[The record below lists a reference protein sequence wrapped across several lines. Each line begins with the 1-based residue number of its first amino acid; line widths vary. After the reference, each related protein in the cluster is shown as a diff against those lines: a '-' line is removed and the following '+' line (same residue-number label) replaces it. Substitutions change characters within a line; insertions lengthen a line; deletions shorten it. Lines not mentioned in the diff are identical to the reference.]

1 MKSQAGGMRWDR
13 SWDPLE
19 PTRAESPPRDLP
31 PDPAALDEVLS
42 GELVETARGE
52 FFRVMNAR
60 DIDLARIDRASDDSA
75 RHALAV
81 AFNDPE
87 AREFDLHRAVF
98 IDVETTGLA
107 GGTGTYA
114 FLIGCGWVEDGA
126 LRVEQ
131 YFMRDQ
137 ADEPA
142 LLTRL
147 AEQLRRFEWVVTFNG
162 AAFDVP
168 LLETRFIMNR
178 MRVGIGA
185 LGALDLLHAARRLWR
200 FLLPDRS
207 LTALERDLLGE
218 RRRGDVPSDLIP
230 HIYFQFLRTGDARRL
245 PAVFEHNRR
254 DIVTMVRLLDRA
266 CRTCRDWREDDL
278 HPAEVLGAARAHQ
291 LAGDQATAAEAFAR
305 ALQLGLE
312 GDLRAYAYTRLSL
325 HHKRAGAWGE
335 AAGIW
340 SAMVRNEDRTGL
352 WALLE
357 LAKFHEH
364 RRRDFP
370 GAVTATR
377 RALGLTDALGVP
389 LPAELRRPALDHRL
403 QRLQRRLASTGSRAL
418 R

>member
-1 MKSQAGGMRWDR
+1 MTSQAGGVQWDR
-13 SWDPLE
+13 PWDPLE
-19 PTRAESPPRDLP
+19 PSGGEPP
-31 PDPAALDEVLS
+31 PADTPLGAVALDEALA
-42 GELVETARGE
+42 GELVESDRGA
-52 FFRVMNAR
+52 FLRVMNAQ
-60 DIDLARIDRASDDSA
+60 DIDVARSGRASDDSG
-75 RHALAV
+75 RRALAV

-87 AREFDLHRAVF
+87 AREFDLHRAVV

-142 LLTRL
+142 LLAHL
-147 AEQLRRFEWVVTFNG
+147 AEQLRRFDWVVTFNG
-162 AAFDVP
+162 ASFDIP

-178 MRVGIGA
+178 MRAGIGA
-185 LGALDLLHAARRLWR
+185 RGSLDVLQAARRLWR

-207 LTALERDLLGE
+207 LAALERDLLGE
-218 RRRGDVPSDLIP
+218 WRRGDVPGDLIP
-230 HIYFQFLRTGDARRL
+230 HIYFHFSRTGDARRL

-254 DIVTMVRLLDRA
+254 DIVTTVRLLDCAR
-266 CRTCRDWREDDL
+266 RTCRDWRDPER
-278 HPAEVLGAARAHQ
+278 HPAEVLGAARAFQ
-291 LAGDQATAAEAFAR
+291 LAADQATAAEAFAR
-305 ALQLGLE
+305 ALRLGLE
-312 GDLRAYAYTRLSL
+312 GDLRAYAHTHLSL

-340 SAMVRNEDRTGL
+340 RAMVANEDRTGL
-352 WALLE
+352 WALVE

-370 GAVTATR
+370 GALAATR
-377 RALGLTDALGVP
+377 RGLALTDALGTP

-403 QRLQRRLASTGSRAL
+403 RRLERRLASSRTIAV